1 MTLRWVVRIIPRL
14 SWQSYWYQKDF
25 CSKLTPTLA
34 GRLKFNCLGVQAC
47 SSSLLVGL
55 KTDTRHR
62 PHWAAVVKMIKITLK
77 RHWNPSQPAPG
88 IVQQTCF
95 CNRGLHQLWHGKGD
109 DGDQDDHGKGDDSNY
124 AGEAWWPQLDLT
136 LARDFATY
144 TALHSNSQ
152 VKMLI
157 AMLIL
162 CRSSLTMVRT
172 IQSLS
177 VKEGER
183 LWILNFKIP
192 GTERQPTVGIP
203 ECKSREARW
212 DSCCCLIFMCD
223 GYKIWTQRWGL
234 AGGVVRQLH
243 KDLSNNLE
251 YSENFSRSWNGTEIF
266 VCQECNCW
274 YL

>member
-1 MTLRWVVRIIPRL
+1 
-14 SWQSYWYQKDF
+14 
-25 CSKLTPTLA
+25 
-34 GRLKFNCLGVQAC
+34 
-47 SSSLLVGL
+47 
-55 KTDTRHR
+55 
-62 PHWAAVVKMIKITLK
+62 MIKDTFKKTL
-77 RHWNPSQPAPG
+77 NPSQPAPG

-109 DGDQDDHGKGDDSNY
+109 DGDQDDHGKGDDSDY
-124 AGEAWWPQLDLT
+124 GGEPWWPQLDLT

-162 CRSSLTMVRT
+162 CRSSLMVRT

-183 LWILNFKIP
+183 LWILNFRRMSNILKFQGLNGSQP
-192 GTERQPTVGIP
+192 LASLSAKVGKQGGTPPLVVWFLCAMVI
-203 ECKSREARW
+203 K
-212 DSCCCLIFMCD
+212 
-223 GYKIWTQRWGL
+223 KKQRWGL

-243 KDLSNNLE
+243 KDLTWAI
-251 YSENFSRSWNGTEIF
+251 FWNILRTYPGHGMVRKFLSVRNVI
-266 VCQECNCW
+266 VDIYKPHSC
-274 YL
+274 